1 MLNWNVAV
9 SSSLPSGAID
19 SINAAFNVTD
29 QRQAALPVAVFLIG
43 YVFGP
48 ILFGPISEQFGRK
61 TCFVLSFTIYT
72 AFTLA
77 CALAPNWPA
86 LLVFRAFVC
95 IGAAAPQTV
104 IGAMYADVYPNLQH
118 RGRAVTALGL
128 TSNVGPLVGPII
140 AGFSSTTDWRWM
152 FWISLIT
159 AGISWPLLVM
169 LPGEPNPGDVLAAE
183 ALIAKRVCYRN
194 VCACDPLSSEQIQ
207 GIKRTDP

>member
-1 MLNWNVAV
+1 MLNWNVTV
-9 SSSLPSGAID
+9 SSSLPSGAIN

-29 QRQAALPVAVFLIG
+29 QRQTALPVAVFLIG

-48 ILFGPISEQFGRK
+48 ILFSPISEHFGRK
-61 TCFVLSFTIYT
+61 MCFVLSFAIYT

-86 LLVFRAFVC
+86 LLLFRTFVG
-95 IGAAAPQTV
+95 IGTAAPQTV

-140 AGFSSTTDWRWM
+140 AGFSSTTNWRWM
-152 FWISLIT
+152 FWISLMM
-159 AGISWPLLVM
+159 AGISWPMLIM
-169 LPGEPNPGDVLAAE
+169 LPGKLKPRDALAA
-183 ALIAKRVCYRN
+183 
-194 VCACDPLSSEQIQ
+194 
-207 GIKRTDP
+207 